1 MLPAHRFF
9 WGGTRVNESERRR
22 HVRYPCKA
30 QVKIAWGDV
39 TLDATL
45 RDISASGMYLETHE
59 PLWVRA
65 EFSARVLLPEALRV
79 PCIVRRV
86 DVGKGMVVEF
96 TELSQETR
104 MNLNHLIWKLSHP

>member
-1 MLPAHRFF
+1 M
-9 WGGTRVNESERRR
+9 NESERRR
-22 HVRYPCKA
+22 HVRYLCKA
-30 QVKIAWGDV
+30 QVKIAWGEV

-59 PLWVRA
+59 PLWVRT

-79 PCIVRRV
+79 QCIVRRV